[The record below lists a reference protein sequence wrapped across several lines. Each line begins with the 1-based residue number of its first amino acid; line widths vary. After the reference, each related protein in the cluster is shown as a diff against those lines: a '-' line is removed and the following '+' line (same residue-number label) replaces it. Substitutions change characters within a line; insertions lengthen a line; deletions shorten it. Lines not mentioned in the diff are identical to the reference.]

1 MEHKSVR
8 IAVRIIGILALLE
21 AIVAIDVGIFGL
33 RVFEL
38 WSANGVRAIYTLSIL
53 GGLIESVASFGLM
66 WVRKWGMIIFYIFTA
81 ASWCTSIASVMIGF
95 VSIMSALPSL
105 IIVTAA
111 AFYLLYVQKK
121 IFSKDAVD
129 VVK

>member
-1 MEHKSVR
+1 
-8 IAVRIIGILALLE
+8 
-21 AIVAIDVGIFGL
+21 
-33 RVFEL
+33 
-38 WSANGVRAIYTLSIL
+38 
-53 GGLIESVASFGLM
+53 
-66 WVRKWGMIIFYIFTA
+66 
-81 ASWCTSIASVMIGF
+81 MIGF